1 VRDDVVG
8 GVVGVV
14 LATGEEDGEV
24 LVLEGWVVPFTLGL
38 EEEGEGVC
46 ADVDA
51 V

>member
-1 VRDDVVG
+1 VGHDVVSW
-8 GVVGVV
+8 VVGVS
-14 LATGEEDGEV
+14 LATGEEGREV
-24 LVLEGWVVPFTLGL
+24 VVLEGWVVPFTLGL